1 MFSKLVFRNA
11 KRSRKENGIYFAT
24 LVTAIA
30 SFYIIL
36 SLGKQ
41 DIILFLKEF
50 ESDAIDKLLNQ
61 MPVLYAFALFLLFFL
76 ILFANRY
83 QFHRRSKEFGVYL
96 MLGMRK
102 KRLTR
107 QLLFEGLVISFWA
120 LIGGILIGIFLAE
133 IISLTVSKLVGQGI
147 IGHQMTFSIRAVL
160 YTVAGFL
167 TIQVGALSY
176 LSRTLFHQEIH
187 HLLYEEMN
195 KKLDMGLMKSNVFH
209 LFTGLSI
216 LCIAY
221 WLVLN
226 HLVDYTGTLLLIA
239 VILGCVGTILFMRGF
254 GRLLS
259 LLIRSSK
266 WKSTKGLHI
275 FTVRQFQENIAHKS
289 TTVAVT
295 SILITLSIMLLTDG
309 ASTFIGV
316 DRVLTRDSSI
326 YDFTVHN
333 ESQDIKPFLTS
344 EKMVPYVEDLH
355 LLEIGQITSTGTYD
369 QDGFPLS
376 LLDWKPLRKALIQA
390 LPTTIKGQVLSGDV
404 QSYSISSE
412 NSEALNLFGMLETE
426 TFPSLIPES
435 SYNGLLQTINEEP
448 LHLQANEVALY
459 INPDVIRTDGS
470 THTPELRDILED
482 AANNRKP
489 LIKIDGQEQIIRPA
503 IPMKGLVADRS
514 VEIYVAYIVPDDL
527 FEQFIN
533 PETYASYWNFRIPQQ
548 LQDEQGLMT
557 PMFEA
562 RALLQDANVTFESYL
577 ENYGRTLFYIVA
589 GSYSTLFLGF
599 LFLIIACTVLALQFL
614 TQMEQT
620 KKRYT
625 ILSMLG
631 AKQSQMKKSMH
642 RQVLLTFLLPLSLA
656 LISGII
662 GIRAM
667 ISFTMIHINDN
678 EFLFPMTVLFASIVI
693 FIFVIY
699 GVAVASTANRQ
710 IEQLYERRN

>member
-1 MFSKLVFRNA
+1 M
-11 KRSRKENGIYFAT
+11 
-24 LVTAIA
+24 
-30 SFYIIL
+30 
-36 SLGKQ
+36 
-41 DIILFLKEF
+41 
-50 ESDAIDKLLNQ
+50 
-61 MPVLYAFALFLLFFL
+61 
-76 ILFANRY
+76 
-83 QFHRRSKEFGVYL
+83 
-96 MLGMRK
+96 
-102 KRLTR
+102 
-107 QLLFEGLVISFWA
+107 
-120 LIGGILIGIFLAE
+120 
-133 IISLTVSKLVGQGI
+133 
-147 IGHQMTFSIRAVL
+147 
-160 YTVAGFL
+160 
-167 TIQVGALSY
+167 
-176 LSRTLFHQEIH
+176 
-187 HLLYEEMN
+187 
-195 KKLDMGLMKSNVFH
+195 
-209 LFTGLSI
+209 
-216 LCIAY
+216 
-221 WLVLN
+221 
-226 HLVDYTGTLLLIA
+226 
-239 VILGCVGTILFMRGF
+239 
-254 GRLLS
+254 
-259 LLIRSSK
+259 
-266 WKSTKGLHI
+266 
-275 FTVRQFQENIAHKS
+275 
-289 TTVAVT
+289 
-295 SILITLSIMLLTDG
+295 
-309 ASTFIGV
+309 
-316 DRVLTRDSSI
+316 
-326 YDFTVHN
+326 
-333 ESQDIKPFLTS
+333 
-344 EKMVPYVEDLH
+344 
-355 LLEIGQITSTGTYD
+355 
-369 QDGFPLS
+369 
-376 LLDWKPLRKALIQA
+376 
-390 LPTTIKGQVLSGDV
+390 